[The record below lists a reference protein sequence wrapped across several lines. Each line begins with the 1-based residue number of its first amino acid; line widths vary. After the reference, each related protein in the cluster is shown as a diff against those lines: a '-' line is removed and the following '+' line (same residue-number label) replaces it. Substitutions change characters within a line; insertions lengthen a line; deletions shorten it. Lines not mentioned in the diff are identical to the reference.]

1 MRRLLIAAVLTTALL
16 GNTVG
21 SSAADK
27 NDSTANTP
35 PKADKK
41 AKRIPF
47 RGRISAVDPAAKTFT
62 LEGKEKARTFLITTE
77 TKLKKDGQEALF
89 DDLKVGELVGGQY
102 CAAAS
107 GSLEAV
113 LVNIGLK
120 PGKEK
125 PLEKSDM
132 KSQP

>member
-1 MRRLLIAAVLTTALL
+1 MRRLFIAAVLTTALL
-16 GNTVG
+16 GSTLG
-21 SSAADK
+21 SLAAEK
-27 NDSTANTP
+27 NDSTSSTP
-35 PKADKK
+35 SKAEKK

-47 RGRISAVDPAAKTFT
+47 RGRVTAVDPVAKTFT
-62 LEGKEKARTFLITTE
+62 LAGKEKARTFLVTAD
-77 TKLKKDGQEALF
+77 TKLKKDGQEAVF

-125 PLEKSDM
+125 SLEKSDM